1 MGLRTL
7 ASPSFAPI
15 KEVYL
20 RIALV
25 FVPMVENR
33 AMELLSDNCNIL
45 GIFFIH
51 LVNVLEIL
59 APCYTFSYA
68 SITTQLIMK
77 QLSWVHFVIRQVGCH
92 ELRGRY
98 AAHVSKVLMKIAPF
112 RFSWLIAHDRVD
124 AHLETMCTE
133 DGVYRKIHPCERTR
147 NRLSAALVGVC
158 VLVVTEEA

>member
-68 SITTQLIMK
+68 SITTQLNMK
-77 QLSWVHFVIRQVGCH
+77 QISWVNFVIRQVC
-92 ELRGRY
+92 
-98 AAHVSKVLMKIAPF
+98 
-112 RFSWLIAHDRVD
+112 
-124 AHLETMCTE
+124 
-133 DGVYRKIHPCERTR
+133 
-147 NRLSAALVGVC
+147 
-158 VLVVTEEA
+158 